1 MRLFYIL
8 LIIFSGLYLI
18 VQTVAWLFFGKR
30 FFPDAGELFQN
41 KKDRNLWQ
49 TVFPKDMLRLI
60 IVIFVAGIVGL
71 LTDAAGLEGWMTM
84 PIGVVAGIVVNFMIS
99 TIWIPIYDKIHK
111 SGEPSDEELE
121 GISARVIEDIDED
134 NFGVI
139 SLKHGAKSYLMR
151 AVTANGRT
159 LPKGTA
165 VIVIYSQDS
174 CCFVESEEHFFD
186 VLFEEEEAEEA
197 EKKEDKKPSSKADDK
212 NRRHSKAKKKA
223 KLSKKDKYKN
233 VDL

>member
-8 LIIFSGLYLI
+8 LIIFSGLYLL
-18 VQTVAWLFFGKR
+18 VQTVAWLFFGRR
-30 FFPDAGELFQN
+30 FFPDAGELFRN
-41 KKDRNLWQ
+41 KKDKNLWQ

-84 PIGVVAGIVVNFMIS
+84 PIGAVAGIVVNFMIS
-99 TIWIPIYDKIHK
+99 TVWVPVYDKIHK

-121 GISARVIEDIDED
+121 GIPARVIEDIDED

-139 SLKHGAKSYLMR
+139 SLKHGSKSYLMR

-159 LPKGTA
+159 LLKGTA
-165 VIVIYSQDS
+165 VIVIYAQDS

-186 VLFEEEEAEEA
+186 ILFEEEDKKE
-197 EKKEDKKPSSKADDK
+197 EKKLSSKIAADNNK
-212 NRRHSKAKKKA
+212 RHSNAKKKA
-223 KLSKKDKYKN
+223 KLSKKDKYKKI
-233 VDL
+233 DL